1 MEKKEI
7 EKLYKEKINQLKK
20 YDQAYFENDNPI
32 VSDADYDKLKKKIL
46 DFENEYVYLTN
57 KDSPC

>member
-20 YDQAYFENDNPI
+20 YDEAYFENDNPI

-46 DFENEYVYLTN
+46 DFE
-57 KDSPC
+57 KSW